1 MEKSEILLDKLVKT
15 LEDANLDCE
24 DNSCHFAKEKKGMRT
39 NGGCRCLQELRP
51 HKLRNVIIEIYS
63 VWRK

>member
-15 LEDANLDCE
+15 LEDANLDCG

-39 NGGCRCLQELRP
+39 N
-51 HKLRNVIIEIYS
+51 
-63 VWRK
+63 WRK